1 MLGKGLLRKTNA
13 LLVFFLRL
21 VKSLKNL
28 QIIGLLIT
36 LRNVAFFLISS
47 LDLGLL
53 DQLQIFSQLYLIE
66 LLGLLTGLGL
76 LELWCLIYQRIL
88 KGFRMSAFFTNLS
101 LMEFEVRFLVLFL
114 LFLVIDGFEWFW
126 M

>member
-114 LFLVIDGFEWFW
+114 LFLVIDGFEWF
-126 M
+126 